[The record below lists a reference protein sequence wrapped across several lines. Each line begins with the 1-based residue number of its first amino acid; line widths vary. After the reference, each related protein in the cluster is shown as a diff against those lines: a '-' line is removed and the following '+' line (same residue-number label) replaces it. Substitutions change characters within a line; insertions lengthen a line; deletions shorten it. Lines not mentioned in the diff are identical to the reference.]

1 MILATFNLYASG
13 SSMGALV
20 VPRNEVAFIFY
31 EEQVILFSQIKTDD
45 ERTVLKETSQAENPA
60 SQVTLFPALF
70 MLARFPARTKTHIC
84 APHGSS
90 ELGWHSLAVPL
101 FPCSIFHKSPTTFLY
116 MKQTKRFNYTSPIP
130 LIICT
135 GDKCSTYILL
145 TNIQNACSVQ
155 MCYFV
160 NKIKK
165 HSFMI

>member
-1 MILATFNLYASG
+1 MILATFNLYASR

-20 VPRNEVAFIFY
+20 VPLNEVAFIFY

-45 ERTVLKETSQAENPA
+45 ERTVPKETSQAENAA

-70 MLARFPARTKTHIC
+70 MLAGFPAGTKTHIF
-84 APHGSS
+84 APHGCS

-101 FPCSIFHKSPTTFLY
+101 FPCSIFHKSPSSFLY

-130 LIICT
+130 SIICT
-135 GDKCSTYILL
+135 GDKCSIYILL
-145 TNIQNACSVQ
+145 SNIRNAWSVQ

-160 NKIKK
+160 NKIIN